1 MNLIVRAIRKARRM
15 AKFYSRQGRARRMG
29 IVYKAPGYIYK
40 DSFSPNSVVVD
51 VGCADDPDFSIHM
64 IGKYGLKAYG
74 VDPTKKHEPALS
86 RLEER
91 FNGKFKHVPLA
102 VSAMDGSITFH
113 ESLDNTSGS
122 ILAEHTNIQRDA
134 VNSYDVESVTLSS
147 LIARIERTD
156 VDLLKLDLEG
166 AEYDLLSSVRKEDL
180 EPFRQIYIEFHH
192 HCTNH
197 SIEETKKLVHV
208 IEGFGYTAFSL
219 DDHNYL
225 FFR

>member
-1 MNLIVRAIRKARRM
+1 MNLINRAVRKARRM

-40 DSFSPNSVVVD
+40 DTFGTSSVVVD

-64 IGKYGLKAYG
+64 IDKYGLKAYG
-74 VDPTKKHEPALS
+74 VDPTKKHEPALT

-91 FNGKFKHVPLA
+91 FQGKFKHVPLA

-113 ESLDNTSGS
+113 ESVDNTSGS
-122 ILAEHTNIQRDA
+122 ILAEHSNIMKDE
-134 VNSYDVESVTLSS
+134 VNSYDVESVTLKS
-147 LIARIERTD
+147 LIERIDKSD
-156 VDLLKLDLEG
+156 VDLIKLDLEG
-166 AEYDLLSSVRKEDL
+166 AEYELLNSVKKEDL
-180 EPFRQIYIEFHH
+180 APFRQIYVEFHH

-197 SIEETKKLVHV
+197 TIGETEKIVNAIENF
-208 IEGFGYTAFSL
+208 GFTSFSL